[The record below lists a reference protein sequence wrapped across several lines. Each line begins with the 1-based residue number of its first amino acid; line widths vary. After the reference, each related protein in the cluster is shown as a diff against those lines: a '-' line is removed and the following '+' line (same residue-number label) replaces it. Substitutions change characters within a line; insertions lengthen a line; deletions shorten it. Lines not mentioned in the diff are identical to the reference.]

1 MPVKDKK
8 GITIT
13 NHFQKILDEP
23 NCKPSKI
30 WVDKGSDIYNR
41 LMKLWLERNAIEM
54 YSTHIEG
61 ISVATERF
69 IRTLKSNIWKY
80 LTSTPKNVYI
90 NKLDDIVNKKIQHIS
105 QNNGNETS

>member
-1 MPVKDKK
+1 MPLNDKK

-23 NCKPSKI
+23 NCKASKI

-61 ISVATERF
+61 KSVATERF
-69 IRTLKSNIWKY
+69 IRTIKSNIWKY
-80 LTSTPKNVYI
+80 FNTKKCVY
-90 NKLDDIVNKKIQHIS
+90 
-105 QNNGNETS
+105 

>member
-1 MPVKDKK
+1 MPLNDKK

-13 NHFQKILDEP
+13 NHFQIILDEP

-61 ISVATERF
+61 KSVATERF
-69 IRTLKSNIWKY
+69 IRTIKSNIWKY
-80 LTSTPKNVYI
+80 FNTKKCVY
-90 NKLDDIVNKKIQHIS
+90 
-105 QNNGNETS
+105 